1 MAQSTREKILLLI
14 IIILSNLLF
23 LLFRGKNT
31 AIKANNEN
39 EWEIQQE
46 KAKAKTLDSRPSKSR
61 KLWSGSAL
69 NEHIV
74 VVGFVESQY
83 PSVCTILA
91 CSWNEYIYNGNMAF
105 CKISISFFLDNKL
118 SNSFSQYC
126 IHPYI
131 RTIHLKWRYL
141 F

>member
-1 MAQSTREKILLLI
+1 MAQSTREKILLLL

-61 KLWSGSAL
+61 KL
-69 NEHIV
+69 
-74 VVGFVESQY
+74 
-83 PSVCTILA
+83 
-91 CSWNEYIYNGNMAF
+91 
-105 CKISISFFLDNKL
+105 
-118 SNSFSQYC
+118 
-126 IHPYI
+126 
-131 RTIHLKWRYL
+131 
-141 F
+141 